1 MHKIFVE
8 KENKMYLCTHKLKNK
23 VKIMA
28 QTIAILNGKGG
39 VGKTTT
45 AINLG
50 TALWIMNKRV
60 LLVDADPQ
68 CNLTVNIDRTAYN
81 SGVNTLYEW
90 MMDED
95 IDQIP
100 VYERYPGL
108 DYVPASNR
116 MESLNSWLVDKVRR
130 EDYLINR
137 LERISSNYDYIII
150 DCAPAVD
157 SLLNLNVLVATDGII
172 VPTRTDFFG
181 VQSQGAMMAKVAEV
195 RKVFRKPLP
204 ILGYLLTQWE
214 KTKADKE
221 IRDYFKDDET
231 VNLFRA
237 PIRKCSACRSIQP
250 RQMSL
255 FEFDA
260 NTTAA
265 DDYMMLAEDI
275 LGIKVRPKSSTP
287 RAWREKAFAAYQE
300 FIGGQ
305 EE

>member
-1 MHKIFVE
+1 
-8 KENKMYLCTHKLKNK
+8 
-23 VKIMA
+23 MA
-28 QTIAILNGKGG
+28 KTIAVMNGKGG

-45 AINLG
+45 TVNLG
-50 TALWIMNKRV
+50 TALWIMGKKV

-68 CNLTVNIDRTAYN
+68 CNLTVNLDRTAYDT
-81 SGVNTLYEW
+81 GVETLYEW
-90 MMDED
+90 MVNED
-95 IDQIP
+95 LEQAP
-100 VYERYPGL
+100 VYSRYDGF
-108 DYVPASNR
+108 DYIPASNR

-130 EDYLINR
+130 EDYLVNR
-137 LERISSNYDYIII
+137 LNCLKDFYDYIII

-181 VQSQGAMMAKVAEV
+181 VQSQGAMMAKVQEV

-214 KTKADKE
+214 RTKADKE
-221 IRDYFKDDET
+221 IRDYFKDDES
-231 VNLFRA
+231 VNLFRV

-260 NTTAA
+260 SCTAA

-275 LGIKVRPKSSTP
+275 MGQKTRSKKSTP
-287 RAWREKAFAAYQE
+287 KAWKEKVLPAYEQ
-300 FIGGQ
+300 FIKQQQ
-305 EE
+305 EEE